1 MSRCRE
7 CTDQKGIADTGEGVE
22 DVRVEESE
30 QSEGKEEMGA
40 QSSAGVGGPEAL
52 VNSKNNVVGM
62 IGI

>member
-1 MSRCRE
+1 MNAQTRKESRILERKLR
-7 CTDQKGIADTGEGVE
+7 T
-22 DVRVEESE
+22 VRVAESE